1 MENGMRNATSKLRT
15 MASVLWLTAVLG
27 AAAAHAQAYPTRP
40 ITVVVPFAAGSASD
54 VVTRVVVDHMGNTLG
69 QRFVIDNRPGAGGNI
84 GTAVAAKAS
93 PDGYTIVMGA
103 SGPFAANRSL
113 FQELGF
119 DPEKDF
125 EPIGLFA
132 SFPNIVVASAKL
144 PVTSVAE
151 LVAYAKSRPG
161 VLNYGSVG
169 VGSSQHLAGVFF
181 EQVTGVQ
188 LTHVPYRNIGQYG
201 PDLMSG
207 AVPLGFQWYPNVSAP
222 IQAGGAKP
230 LAVAST
236 KRLDALPDVPTSA
249 EAGIPAYITSGWI
262 AFLAPHG
269 TPKPIVDKL
278 HAALAAAVADPTIRA
293 RCEQLGAHPE
303 AGTPEDL
310 AKFIVAET
318 AKWREITQRGG
329 VPMVQ

>member
-1 MENGMRNATSKLRT
+1 MRNATSRLPM
-15 MASVLWLTAVLG
+15 MASALALAAFLG
-27 AAAAHAQAYPTRP
+27 IAAAHAQTYPTRP

-84 GTAVAAKAS
+84 GTAAVARATA
-93 PDGYTIVMGA
+93 DGYTLVMGA

-113 FQELGF
+113 FKDLGF

-132 SFPNIVVASAKL
+132 HFPNIVVASTKL

-222 IQAGGAKP
+222 IQANGARA
-230 LAVAST
+230 LAVASA

-249 EAGIPAYITSGWI
+249 EAGIPTYIASGWI
-262 AFLAPHG
+262 ALLAPRG
-269 TPKPIVDKL
+269 TPKPVIDKL
-278 HAALAAAVADPTIRA
+278 HGALAAAMADPTIHA

-303 AGTPEDL
+303 ASTPEEL
-310 AKFIVAET
+310 TKFIVAET

>member
-1 MENGMRNATSKLRT
+1 MRNAISRLPE
-15 MASVLWLTAVLG
+15 MASALALSVTLGTA
-27 AAAAHAQAYPTRP
+27 AQAQTYPTRP
-40 ITVVVPFAAGSASD
+40 ITVIVPFAAGSASD
-54 VVTRVVVDHMGNTLG
+54 VVTRVVLDHMGNTLG
-69 QRFVIDNRPGAGGNI
+69 QRFVLDNRPGAGGNI
-84 GTAVAAKAS
+84 GTAAAGRAA
-93 PDGYTIVMGA
+93 PDGYTLVMGA
-103 SGPFAANRSL
+103 SGPLAANRSL
-113 FQELGF
+113 FKELGY

-132 SFPNIVVASAKL
+132 NFPNIVVASTKL

-161 VLNYGSVG
+161 ELNYGSVG
-169 VGSSQHLAGVFF
+169 VGSSQHLDGVFF

-201 PDLMSG
+201 PDLMAGS
-207 AVPLGFQWYPNVSAP
+207 VPLGFQWYPNVSAP
-222 IQAGGAKP
+222 IQAGGARA

-249 EAGIPAYITSGWI
+249 EAGIPTYIASGWI
-262 AFLAPHG
+262 ALLAPRG

-278 HAALAAAVADPTIRA
+278 YTALAAAMADATIRA

-303 AGTPEDL
+303 ASTPEEL
-310 AKFIVAET
+310 TKLIVSET
-318 AKWREITQRGG
+318 AKWAEITKRGG

>member
-1 MENGMRNATSKLRT
+1 MRNAISKLPV
-15 MASVLWLTAVLG
+15 MASAVAFLALLP
-27 AAAAHAQAYPTRP
+27 AATAHAQTYPTRP
-40 ITVVVPFAAGSASD
+40 ITVIVPFAAGSASD
-54 VVTRVVVDHMGNTLG
+54 VVTRIVLDHMGNALG
-69 QRFVIDNRPGAGGNI
+69 QRFVVDDRPGAGGNI
-84 GTAVAAKAS
+84 GTAAAAKAA
-93 PDGYTIVMGA
+93 PDGYTLVMGA

-125 EPIGLFA
+125 EPIGLLA
-132 SFPNIVVASAKL
+132 HFPNIVVASTKL

-188 LTHVPYRNIGQYG
+188 LTHIPYRNIGQYG
-201 PDLMSG
+201 PDLMAGS
-207 AVPLGFQWYPNVSAP
+207 VPLGFQWYPNVSAP
-222 IQAGGAKP
+222 IQAGGARA

-249 EAGIPAYITSGWI
+249 EAGIPTYIASGWI
-262 AFLAPHG
+262 AFLAPRG
-269 TPKPIVDKL
+269 TPKPVVDKL
-278 HAALAAAVADPTIRA
+278 HAALAAAMADAGVRA

-303 AGTPEDL
+303 ASTPEEL
-310 AKFIVAET
+310 AKFIVSET

>member
-1 MENGMRNATSKLRT
+1 MRNA
-15 MASVLWLTAVLG
+15 ASRRSTLASAFALTVLLG
-27 AAAAHAQAYPTRP
+27 ATAALAQSYPTRP
-40 ITVVVPFAAGSASD
+40 IMVVVPFAAGSASD
-54 VVTRVVVDHMGNTLG
+54 VVTRIVVDHMGNALG

-84 GTAVAAKAS
+84 GTAAAGRAA
-93 PDGYTIVMGA
+93 PDGYTLVMGA

-113 FQELGF
+113 FKELGY
-119 DPEKDF
+119 DPENDF

-132 SFPNIVVASAKL
+132 HFPNVVVASTKL
-144 PVTSVAE
+144 PVKTVAE

-161 VLNYGSVG
+161 ELNYGSVG

-201 PDLMSG
+201 PDLMAGS
-207 AVPLGFQWYPNVSAP
+207 VPLGFQWYPNVSAP
-222 IQAGGAKP
+222 IQAGGARA

-249 EAGIPAYITSGWI
+249 EAGIPTYIASGWI
-262 AFLAPHG
+262 ALLAPRG

-278 HAALAAAVADPTIRA
+278 HTALAAAMADPTIYA

-303 AGTPEDL
+303 ASTPEEL
-310 AKFIVAET
+310 TKFIVSET
-318 AKWREITQRGG
+318 AKWREITQRGD